1 MIHVKGEVKM
11 AGTEIFG
18 TEEIRAVTD
27 VIERRM
33 VHRYG
38 SHHLRNGIYRV
49 EEFENKAK
57 KITGSGYALGVA
69 NGTAALIVALKG
81 IGIQPGDEIITTP
94 FSFIATVEA
103 IVACNAVPVLGEI
116 DGTLGLDADSVE
128 RLISGRTRAIMPV
141 HMFGAA
147 ADMDRFTDLGKK
159 YNLPVIEDAC
169 EVVGGTYK
177 GRYLG
182 SLGTCGTWSFDPN
195 KTLTVGEGGI
205 VLTDSEDVYF
215 KMDCYHDHGHIHS
228 KEHDRGAEGKSG
240 LGVNYRLSEVQG
252 ALGIVALEKMLSA
265 LGMLRAAKK
274 KILEAA
280 LDAGLKPR
288 PVHDE
293 EGDTAS
299 HVVFILPTAEKAKR
313 FKAAANHA
321 GGSFGI
327 IADNTWHYAKHWKAL
342 EEMGEKD
349 YFGNRTPSYSPAS
362 MAKSD
367 AMLSCAVMA
376 GLNTCMDDSAVEKM
390 IEAVR
395 AGAQAALQR

>member
-159 YNLPVIEDAC
+159 YNLPV
-169 EVVGGTYK
+169 
-177 GRYLG
+177 
-182 SLGTCGTWSFDPN
+182 
-195 KTLTVGEGGI
+195 
-205 VLTDSEDVYF
+205 
-215 KMDCYHDHGHIHS
+215 
-228 KEHDRGAEGKSG
+228 
-240 LGVNYRLSEVQG
+240 
-252 ALGIVALEKMLSA
+252 
-265 LGMLRAAKK
+265 
-274 KILEAA
+274 
-280 LDAGLKPR
+280 
-288 PVHDE
+288 HDE